1 MESKIKIVEDN
12 ITLIKE
18 LEESN
23 VPLMEVARILKI
35 KYDTLKKHLTALGID
50 YRKNPN
56 RKGILH
62 KESRKS
68 LEYVLNS
75 NMSNSAKRIR
85 LIEEGVKEDKCE
97 CCGLS
102 EWMGKRIPLELHHID
117 FNHYNNNL
125 NNLAILCANCHM
137 QAHNYCNILQK

>member
-102 EWMGKRIPLELHHID
+102 EWMGKHIPLELHHID
-117 FNHYNNNL
+117 FNHNNNNL

>member
-1 MESKIKIVEDN
+1 MKSKIKKVEEN

-18 LEESN
+18 LEGN
-23 VPLMEVARILKI
+23 NIPLMEVARVLGI
-35 KYDTLKKHLTALGID
+35 KYDTLKKHLNTLGIN

-56 RKGILH
+56 RKGLIH

-68 LEYVLNS
+68 LEYILNS

-85 LIEEGVKEDKCE
+85 LIEEGIKEAKCE

-102 EWMGKRIPLELHHID
+102 EWMGNPIPLELHHKD
-117 FNHYNNNL
+117 LNHYNNKL
-125 NNLAILCANCHM
+125 ENLAILCSNCHM
-137 QAHNYCNILQK
+137 QAHNYCNNK

>member
-1 MESKIKIVEDN
+1 MKSKIKKVEEN

-18 LEESN
+18 LEEN
-23 VPLMEVARILKI
+23 NIPLMEVARILGI
-35 KYDTLKKHLTALGID
+35 KYDTLKKHLTTLGIN

-56 RKGILH
+56 RKGLIH

-68 LEYVLNS
+68 LEYILNS

-85 LIEEGVKEDKCE
+85 LIEDGIKEAKCE

-102 EWMGKRIPLELHHID
+102 EWMGNPIPLELHHKD
-117 FNHYNNNL
+117 LNHYNNKL
-125 NNLAILCANCHM
+125 ENLAILCSNCHM
-137 QAHNYCNILQK
+137 QAHNYCNNK

>member
-1 MESKIKIVEDN
+1 MKSKIKKVEES

-18 LEESN
+18 LEGN
-23 VPLMEVARILKI
+23 NIPLMEVARILGI
-35 KYDTLKKHLTALGID
+35 KYDTLKKHLNTLGIN

-56 RKGILH
+56 RKGLIH

-68 LEYVLNS
+68 LEYILNS

-85 LIEEGVKEDKCE
+85 LIEEGIKKAKCE

-102 EWMGKRIPLELHHID
+102 EWMGNPIPLELHHKD
-117 FNHYNNNL
+117 LNHYNNKL
-125 NNLAILCANCHM
+125 ENLAILCSNCHM
-137 QAHNYCNILQK
+137 QAHNYCNNK

>member
-102 EWMGKRIPLELHHID
+102 EWMGKHIPLELHHID

-137 QAHNYCNILQK
+137 QAHNYCNISQK

>member
-1 MESKIKIVEDN
+1 MKSKIEKVEEN

-18 LEESN
+18 LEEN
-23 VPLMEVARILKI
+23 NIPLMEVARILGI
-35 KYDTLKKHLTALGID
+35 KYDILKKHLTTLGIN

-56 RKGILH
+56 RKGLIH

-68 LEYVLNS
+68 LEYILNS

-85 LIEEGVKEDKCE
+85 LIEEGIKEAKCE

-102 EWMGKRIPLELHHID
+102 EWMGNPIPLELHHKD
-117 FNHYNNNL
+117 LNHYNNKL
-125 NNLAILCANCHM
+125 ENLAILCSNCHM
-137 QAHNYCNILQK
+137 QAHNYCNNK

>member
-1 MESKIKIVEDN
+1 MKSKIKKVEEN

-18 LEESN
+18 LEGN
-23 VPLMEVARILKI
+23 NIPLMEVARILGI
-35 KYDTLKKHLTALGID
+35 KYDTLKKHLTSLGIN

-56 RKGILH
+56 RKGLIH

-68 LEYVLNS
+68 LEYILNS

-85 LIEEGVKEDKCE
+85 LIEEGIKEAKCE

-102 EWMGKRIPLELHHID
+102 EWMGNPIPLELHHKD
-117 FNHYNNNL
+117 LNHYNNKL
-125 NNLAILCANCHM
+125 ENLAILCSNCHM
-137 QAHNYCNILQK
+137 QAHNYCNNK

>member
-56 RKGILH
+56 RKSILH

-102 EWMGKRIPLELHHID
+102 EWMGKHIPLELHHID